1 MPYLIGTDEAGY
13 SPHLGPL
20 VISAAVFWVADLDA
34 GEDLYPRLKKVVC
47 RKPSRTSTA
56 RLAIG
61 DSKALY
67 SRAQGLAQLE
77 RGVLAALALV
87 NRPPAD
93 WLDVWNMLDP
103 GAIER
108 LPGMP
113 WHVGYDLRLPLAA
126 DADEL
131 EKRLP
136 KWRRELATAGVRLV
150 TLKSRAVF
158 PDEFNRT
165 NELLGNK
172 SETLSI
178 TTLRLLADVLAV
190 CNDEPVLVVCDKHG
204 GRNAYG
210 RLLQQQFPDP
220 LIEVRRES
228 LAESVYRW
236 QRGTATVEAR
246 FRVGGEAFLPTALA
260 SMASKYLRE
269 LSMRAFNDFW
279 CGRVQ
284 NLSPTAGYS
293 KDAWRFRSQVEQVQ
307 TALGIDDGLMWRA
320 R

>member
-34 GEDLYPRLKKVVC
+34 GEDLYPRLKKAVC
-47 RKPSRTSTA
+47 RKPSRTSAA

-113 WHVGYDLRLPLAA
+113 WHVGYDLRLPLAT

-136 KWRRELATAGVRLV
+136 KWRRELEAAGVRLV

-172 SETLSI
+172 SETLSK

-190 CNDEPVLVVCDKHG
+190 CGDEPVLVVCDKHG

-210 RLLQQQFPDP
+210 RLLQEQFPDP
-220 LIEVRRES
+220 LIEVRREG

-236 QRGTATVEAR
+236 QRGAATVEAR
-246 FRVGGEAFLPTALA
+246 FRVGGESFLPTALA

-279 CGRVQ
+279 CGRVPD
-284 NLSPTAGYS
+284 LSPTAGYS

-307 TALGIDDGLMWRA
+307 TALGIDDGLMWRT